1 MMCGFACV
9 CCERERRMGSRVID
23 VGGAGCT
30 GAGER
35 CGGGGCVLGGEG
47 ESDRTVVVVK
57 RRERG
62 QVGRRSGANLMSRV
76 AVEVWCVRMWIAGW
90 SPRSERERS

>member
-1 MMCGFACV
+1 M
-9 CCERERRMGSRVID
+9 
-23 VGGAGCT
+23 
-30 GAGER
+30 
-35 CGGGGCVLGGEG
+35 GGEG

-90 SPRSERERS
+90 CRGARERSESRVEQARSVDGCFRVDESLEVPVI

>member
-1 MMCGFACV
+1 M
-9 CCERERRMGSRVID
+9 
-23 VGGAGCT
+23 
-30 GAGER
+30 
-35 CGGGGCVLGGEG
+35 GGEG

-90 SPRSERERS
+90 SSRSEREIESRVEQVCSVDGCFRVDESLEACSVI

>member
-1 MMCGFACV
+1 M
-9 CCERERRMGSRVID
+9 
-23 VGGAGCT
+23 
-30 GAGER
+30 
-35 CGGGGCVLGGEG
+35 GGEG

-90 SPRSERERS
+90 SPRSEREILEPRGAGSLVDGCFRVDESLEVPVI